1 MEKSRLRVAQA
12 VPLRQTSIYKTA
24 AVAAASCCAPP
35 VELKLVAHPTRT
47 EGAQDLPAEGS
58 AAGRRHCTA
67 SLGFPCGRV
76 PLADGRSE
84 LLPPRPV
91 LGQRLAVVVV
101 ARAFTVPA
109 AAQAACIPLLA
120 APPRAA
126 APAVAGVGVGVGGV
140 GGATP
145 GGRWGSA
152 AAERTVHGCLPGVC
166 VCAERSAGRTEGSF
180 PIHARHTRHMRSL
193 ILQEPDTTAI
203 ESCRPWPAAPPS
215 LEAWH
220 FREEVAQ
227 AAIWK
232 ALGGPWLGKLAG
244 GGVKLAAAAAGAPAT
259 CRQPCLG

>member
-1 MEKSRLRVAQA
+1 M
-12 VPLRQTSIYKTA
+12 PLRQTSIYKTA

-47 EGAQDLPAEGS
+47 EGTQDLPAEGS

-166 VCAERSAGRTEGSF
+166 VCV
-180 PIHARHTRHMRSL
+180 
-193 ILQEPDTTAI
+193 Q
-203 ESCRPWPAAPPS
+203 
-215 LEAWH
+215 
-220 FREEVAQ
+220 REAQ
-227 AAIWK
+227 AGQRVLFLYMHGTHATC
-232 ALGGPWLGKLAG
+232 ALSFCKSLTQQPSK
-244 GGVKLAAAAAGAPAT
+244 AAGPGQLP
-259 CRQPCLG
+259 RPHLRHGIFGKK